1 MVLMVKILKD
11 FTTAQTGNTDQIKY
25 LMNLEGDGNSKNIRD
40 LTPVMAAASFAQ
52 DNVFQLLMQNG
63 AYMSVTT
70 VRGGSL
76 LHFAAQGGSPNIIR
90 ELFSRFVDVDVKDI
104 SGETPLMTAASYGK
118 KEVFDLLIEKKA
130 DPRLKDVY
138 RFSLLHDAVLGDN
151 ISIIEK
157 LLTLDLEINS
167 TNLSG
172 QTPLQLTREN
182 YCETAEQFLLYK
194 EAY

>member
-1 MVLMVKILKD
+1 
-11 FTTAQTGNTDQIKY
+11 
-25 LMNLEGDGNSKNIRD
+25 
-40 LTPVMAAASFAQ
+40 MAAASFAH
-52 DNVFQLLMQNG
+52 DNVFQLLMHNG

-70 VRGGSL
+70 VRGESL
-76 LHFAAQGGSPNIIR
+76 LYFAAQGGSPYIIR
-90 ELFSRFVDVDVKDI
+90 ELSSHFPDVDLKDI
-104 SGETPLMTAASYGK
+104 SGETPLMTVASYGK

-138 RFSLLHDAVLGDN
+138 GCSLLHDAVLGGN

-172 QTPLQLTREN
+172 QTPLQLAREN
-182 YCETAEQFLLYK
+182 YCEIAERLLLSK